1 LLPAGWPP
9 LAPVWI
15 VLSLVALDLA
25 LDLFESGL
33 KR

>member
-1 LLPAGWPP
+1 MGQVIQLKPRRAAARPIG
-9 LAPVWI
+9 
-15 VLSLVALDLA
+15 LDLA